1 MENKQFKSGFV
12 SLVGRPNVGKSTLLN
27 QLVGEKIAIMSDK
40 PQTTRNQIRAIY
52 NDESSQIVFV
62 DTPGMQAPRNKLGKY
77 MLKSSEESMKGMD
90 IILYVVD
97 DSDFIGKADASIIE
111 KLKTRK
117 DTKLLIINKVDKINN
132 EKLVKIIKMYDDLK
146 LFDEIIPASA
156 LKGTNKDR
164 IIEILKKYLTYGPAF
179 FPTEM
184 ITDLPEKVIVGE
196 IIREKILHYTDEEIP
211 HGTMVQIEKF
221 KKRPDKDIIDIDA
234 VIYCEREN
242 HKSIII
248 GKGGRKI
255 KGMGSAARKELEE
268 RLGLKV
274 NLQIWVKTKSNWRD
288 NDSFIKNFGFN
299 DKEI

>member
-12 SLVGRPNVGKSTLLN
+12 SIIGRPNVGKSTLLN

-52 NDESSQIVFV
+52 NDDESQIVFV
-62 DTPGMQAPRNKLGKY
+62 DTPGMQAPRNKLGKF
-77 MLKSSEESMKGMD
+77 MLKSSEQSMKGTD

-97 DSDFIGKADASIIE
+97 ESDFIGKADSQIIE
-111 KLKTRK
+111 KLRVRT
-117 DTKLLIINKVDKINN
+117 DFKLLIINKVDKITN
-132 EKLVKIIKMYDDLK
+132 EKLIKIVQMYDNLK

-156 LKGTNKDR
+156 LKGTNKNR
-164 IIEILKKYLTYGPAF
+164 VIEVLKRYLTYGPQF

-184 ITDLPEKVIVGE
+184 VTDLPEKVIVGE

-211 HGTMVQIEKF
+211 HGTMVQIEKY
-221 KKRPDKDIIDIDA
+221 KKRPNKDIIDIEA

-248 GKGGRKI
+248 GKGGRKL

-299 DKEI
+299 EKEI